1 MRQNLSLFK
10 KSMILFSFIPLILSI
25 GIVPG
30 LSYASEYTDT
40 PREQREDG
48 FTPNEVQCDI
58 GLHLIIRMNGKAA
71 CVITEK
77 VDEWEDVKNAIEHP
91 LLSCQDNFVF
101 LEHPQTGAIICRG
114 QATVQN
120 FVDRG
125 WTVLDTT
132 PQVEPEIDQCRSGK
146 LHVEAPTGAILCKRP
161 SDVQRF
167 IDAGWNVLDATP
179 AFSETGAA
187 QCNRERVAMSGDTTG
202 TIKCV
207 RSQSVDLFKRNGF
220 TLVEVAPKAGDA
232 AMFDLT
238 GCRGGA
244 FHLKNLSSGII
255 SCVIQSNVPTYLDRG
270 WAPLYDLPFMTT

>member
-1 MRQNLSLFK
+1 MQLKVSKF
-10 KSMILFSFIPLILSI
+10 MIFSIFLIPLILSI

-30 LSYASEYTDT
+30 LSYASDYTDT
-40 PREQREDG
+40 PREQIEDG

-71 CVITEK
+71 CVTTEK
-77 VDEWEDVKNAIEHP
+77 VDEWEDVKNAIDHP
-91 LLSCQDNFVF
+91 LLECQGNFVI
-101 LEHPQTGAIICRG
+101 LEHSKTDAIICRG

-132 PQVEPEIDQCRSGK
+132 PQVEPVIDQCRSGK
-146 LHVEAPTGAILCKRP
+146 LHVEAPTGVILCKRA
-161 SDVQRF
+161 DEVQRF
-167 IDAGWNVLDATP
+167 IDAGWPVLDAIP
-179 AFSETGAA
+179 EFSETGAA
-187 QCNRERVAMSGDTTG
+187 QCNSERVAMSGDTTG

-207 RSQSVDLFKRNGF
+207 RSQSVDLYKSHGF
-220 TLVEVAPKAGDA
+220 TLVEVAPKAGDP

-244 FHLKNLSSGII
+244 FHLKNLASGII
-255 SCVIQSNVPTYLDRG
+255 SCVIQSNVPTYLARG